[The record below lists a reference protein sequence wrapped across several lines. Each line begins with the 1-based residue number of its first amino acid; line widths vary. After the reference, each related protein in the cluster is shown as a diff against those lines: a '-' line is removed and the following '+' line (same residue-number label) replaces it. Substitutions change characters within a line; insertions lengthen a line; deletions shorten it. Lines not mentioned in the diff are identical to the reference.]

1 MNKAVKIRYYIESL
15 CVYDLKNDE
24 IINALY
30 ELLDSIDDETVLIKQ
45 SKFFKLVSEH
55 HSFRHYVSKLIL
67 TDDNVFTKAAA
78 AGKFKTN
85 RRTTQW
91 A

>member
-30 ELLDSIDDETVLIKQ
+30 ELLDSMADETVLI
-45 SKFFKLVSEH
+45 
-55 HSFRHYVSKLIL
+55 
-67 TDDNVFTKAAA
+67 
-78 AGKFKTN
+78 
-85 RRTTQW
+85 
-91 A
+91 